1 MLRAKKKNI
10 DFSFFT
16 EDSMLKF
23 QNIIFEIKESTESWV
38 DAVVSY
44 CDDHALEVEDV
55 IPLMS
60 DALISKLRDEGL
72 ANRTIKDDSAR
83 LPF

>member
-23 QNIIFEIKESTESWV
+23 QTIIYEIKESTESWV
-38 DAVVSY
+38 DAVISY
-44 CDDHALEVEDV
+44 CEEHALEVEDV

-60 DALISKLRDEGL
+60 DALIAELRNEGL
-72 ANRTIKDDSAR
+72 ANRTIKDNSAR